1 LTPRLTD
8 GDNVPTLTAAPVVPL
23 GRAWELAERL
33 AAIIQDLSPTTDRIE
48 PAGDLRRGEMLV
60 SSITLVVQCSDPSF
74 VMDAIASKPDLTIT
88 HRTDDAVNGT
98 YARAPVD
105 LRFATPDNYGTVLFT
120 ATGADAHVRQMQTR
134 GLSRRPFPTEDDLYA
149 SVGLTCI
156 PAELREG
163 AGEIEAAA
171 SGTLPQVVDT
181 RDIRG
186 DLHMHSVYSDGRDAC
201 DVMAEGCAALG
212 YEYIAFTDH
221 SWRSIASSTLSH
233 DDIAR
238 QRDELDRLR
247 ARLPRMTILHG
258 VEVDIMPD
266 GSLDFD
272 DAILERFDIV
282 LASLHERLD
291 HDGARLTERSISAIR
306 HPLVNVLC
314 HPANQMP
321 GRSTGYPLDF
331 EAIYAAA
338 VETGTALEID
348 GSPSHL
354 DLDANR
360 ARAAVA
366 AGVTITIDSDCHKV
380 EALGRQMALGV
391 RLARR
396 AGIEAQHVLTCR
408 PISEVR
414 AFIAAKRGSS
424 T

>member
-1 LTPRLTD
+1 
-8 GDNVPTLTAAPVVPL
+8 LTAAPVVPL

-60 SSITLVVQCSDPSF
+60 SSITLVVRCSDPSF
-74 VMDAIASKPDLTIT
+74 VMDAIASRPDLTIT
-88 HRTDDAVNGT
+88 DRTADTLNGT
-98 YARAPVD
+98 YARAPID
-105 LRFATPDNYGTVLFT
+105 LRFATPDDYGTVLFT
-120 ATGADAHVRQMQTR
+120 ATGAEAHVRQMQTR
-134 GLSRRPFPTEDDLYA
+134 GLSSRPFPTEDDLYA

-171 SGTLPQVVDT
+171 SGTLPRVLET

-186 DLHMHSVYSDGRDAC
+186 DLHMHSVYSDGRDTC
-201 DVMAEGCAALG
+201 DVMAAGCAALG

-238 QRDELDRLR
+238 QRDELDGLR
-247 ARLPRMTILHG
+247 ARFPRMAILHG
-258 VEVDIMPD
+258 VEVDILAD

-321 GRSTGYPLDF
+321 GRSSGYPLDF

-414 AFIAAKRGSS
+414 AFLAAKRGSS